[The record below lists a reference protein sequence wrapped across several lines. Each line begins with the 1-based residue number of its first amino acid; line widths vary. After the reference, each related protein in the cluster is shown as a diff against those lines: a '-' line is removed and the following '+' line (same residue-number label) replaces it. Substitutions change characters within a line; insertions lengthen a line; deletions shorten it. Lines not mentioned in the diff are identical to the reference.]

1 MYSHTFLS
9 PFNVLVSS
17 SFSVTAISC
26 LTSVFYSNWLNTL
39 EINKKM
45 SLTIQ
50 SLFKT
55 MFQEALLSHSISTVP
70 KCISSFTGPLLHW
83 RATDILTLYFF
94 RITVCGSFLSG
105 KAHLWYLKHVLDF
118 RQKIKN
124 FRGTGN
130 EMVRASFSKAND
142 DSKYA
147 INAKIV
153 HFLLFALILL
163 SSSLSSSPHFKTVLP
178 LF

>member
-1 MYSHTFLS
+1 
-9 PFNVLVSS
+9 
-17 SFSVTAISC
+17 
-26 LTSVFYSNWLNTL
+26 
-39 EINKKM
+39 
-45 SLTIQ
+45 
-50 SLFKT
+50 

-83 RATDILTLYFF
+83 RATDILTFYFF
-94 RITVCGSFLSG
+94 HITVCGSFLSG
-105 KAHLWYLKHVLDF
+105 KALLWYLKQVLDF

-147 INAKIV
+147 INQKKLV
-153 HFLLFALILL
+153 CFLLFTLILL
-163 SSSLSSSPHFKTVLP
+163 SSRLSSSPCFKTVLP
-178 LF
+178 LFKNLLQVVMYNKYS